1 MNICADVKQDI
12 RPAGVVHICLIL
24 FYVLLVSFVLYDQ
37 PELSCCVSNIMK
49 KRVVIKSSPGIVDKE
64 AGLMCNKFSV

>member
-24 FYVLLVSFVLYDQ
+24 FYVLLVSFVLYDL
-37 PELSCCVSNIMK
+37 PELSCCGSNI
-49 KRVVIKSSPGIVDKE
+49 SPGLVDKE
-64 AGLMCNKFSV
+64 AGLMCSKFSV